1 MTAPLY
7 LDGKAVRL
15 RASALLAQGGEA
27 EVYDLGD
34 GNVVKLF
41 KQPGHPDFA
50 ADAAAQQLV
59 AQRLDEH
66 QRKLRAFPP
75 GLPAQVVAPER
86 LAFADKHERTIVGYR
101 MRKVTGE
108 PLHHLGEPRFRRDRA
123 LAAADVVAPLL
134 ALYDAVTALH
144 RQGVIIGD
152 FNDLNILV
160 DGDRV
165 HLIDADS
172 YQFAGFCC
180 AMFSERFLDPRL
192 AQPGAMV
199 PARPHDRDSDWFA
212 FHVMLAR
219 TLLLVGPWG
228 GVYQPK
234 DPAARCTAAARPLRR
249 ISIFHPEV
257 VWPRAAA
264 PLAALPDELAAQL
277 AAVFAGARAGAPAR
291 RLLDDLRFSTCGR
304 CGLEH
309 ARASCP
315 ACAVAV
321 AVAARVAQV
330 APPAQGALRVT
341 PLDRAQLAAR
351 LAAGQRAVPRGHGT
365 APLTFDGDAL
375 VRRTALGHE
384 RIGGIVAGQ
393 TWAWAD
399 PNGDFGCGFYR
410 AGGYTVGFVFHPGR
424 GVLDD
429 RLRLP
434 PLRGELIAASAAI
447 AAERA
452 WIWISLAHRGR
463 ITTTAILLD
472 RRGELLACFA
482 DLEAAA
488 HPFLLGVG
496 GACAA
501 GPYLLVPTDG
511 GIARLEF
518 VPATATLAVTRVF
531 AETAPHVCAADRL
544 ALAPSAAN
552 APGSLDV
559 LRRDDALRLTLA

>member
-1 MTAPLY
+1 MSTTAY

-15 RASALLAQGGEA
+15 RPGALLAQGGEA
-27 EVYDLGD
+27 EVYDLND
-34 GNVVKLF
+34 GSVLKLF

-50 ADAAAQQLV
+50 QDAAAQQLV

-66 QRKLRAFPP
+66 QRKLRAFPA
-75 GLPAQVVAPER
+75 GLPAQVVAPQS

-101 MRKVTGE
+101 MRKVSGE
-108 PLHHLGEPRFRRDRA
+108 PLHLLGEPRFRRDRA
-123 LAAADVVAPLL
+123 LTAAEVVAPLL
-134 ALYDAVTALH
+134 ALHDAVTALH
-144 RQGVIIGD
+144 RAGVVIGD
-152 FNDLNILV
+152 FNDLNVLV
-160 DGDRV
+160 DGARV

-172 YQFAGFCC
+172 YQFAGFLC

-199 PARPHDRDSDWFA
+199 PARPHDRDGDWFA

-249 ISIFHPEV
+249 ISIFSPEV
-257 VWPRAAA
+257 VWPRAALPSA
-264 PLAALPDELAAQL
+264 ALSEELTAHLAAT
-277 AAVFAGARAGAPAR
+277 FAGARTGAPPR
-291 RLLDDLRFSTCGR
+291 RLLDELRFVTCGR

-309 ARASCP
+309 ARRGCP
-315 ACAVAV
+315 ACTVAV
-321 AVAARVAQV
+321 AVA
-330 APPAQGALRVT
+330 PPARTQGSLTIA
-341 PLDRAQLAAR
+341 PIDRARLVAA
-351 LAAGQRAVPRGHGT
+351 LAAGARPIPRNHGT

-375 VRRTALGHE
+375 VRRTPLGHE
-384 RIGGIVAGQ
+384 RIGSIVAGQ

-399 PNGDFGCGFYR
+399 PNGRFGCGFYR
-410 AGGYTVGFVFHPGR
+410 AGGYTVGFVFDPAR

-434 PLRGELIAASAAI
+434 PLRGELIAACAALTG
-447 AAERA
+447 ERA

-463 ITTTAILLD
+463 LTTTAIVLD
-472 RRGELLACFA
+472 HRGTLLAA
-482 DLEAAA
+482 LPDLEPTT
-488 HPFLLGVG
+488 HPFLLGVA

-501 GPYLLVPTDG
+501 GTYLFVPSDA
-511 GIARLEF
+511 GILRLELD
-518 VPATATLAVTRVF
+518 PRSSGLELTRTF

-544 ALAPSAAN
+544 ALAADV
-552 APGSLDV
+552 PGAIDV
-559 LRRDDALRLTLA
+559 LRAHDAVRLTLA